1 MFNGATAFDNGG
13 ADGIKAWK
21 TGLVTNMANM
31 FSGAAAFNQAIPT
44 SGDKWDTAKVTD
56 MSGVF
61 NGASAFNKDISNW
74 AVGSVTNNV
83 NMFANSGLSQ
93 SSVLRRQPCTD
104 PATVSATLN
113 WRECPLCAESKPQF
127 ADKTKLKAAVD
138 ACIGKVASGVGCC
151 AAGADCGVAGTGAGA
166 TEMPC
171 WDVSLV
177 TDMADLF
184 KNKAQFNADISYWN
198 TGLVT
203 DMSGMFSRS
212 MFEDGAKTFN
222 KDIGNWDVSKVTDMA
237 GMFYGASA
245 FNKDI
250 GTWDVSK
257 VTYMT

>member
-1 MFNGATAFDNGG
+1 MTDMFNGARAFDQDIFNWKVGG
-13 ADGIKAWK
+13 
-21 TGLVTNMANM
+21 
-31 FSGAAAFNQAIPT
+31 
-44 SGDKWDTAKVTD
+44 
-56 MSGVF
+56 
-61 NGASAFNKDISNW
+61 
-74 AVGSVTNNV
+74 VTNNV
-83 NMFANSGLSQ
+83 DMFTNSGLSQ

-138 ACIGKVASGVGCC
+138 ACVGKVTSGVGCC

-177 TDMADLF
+177 TDMEDLF
-184 KNKAQFNADISYWN
+184 KNKALFNADISRWN
-198 TGLVT
+198 
-203 DMSGMFSRS
+203 S
-212 MFEDGAKTFN
+212 A
-222 KDIGNWDVSKVTDMA
+222 KVTNMA
-237 GMFYGASA
+237 GMFAVAGMFGSA

-257 VTYMT
+257 VTDMSNMFRG

>member
-1 MFNGATAFDNGG
+1 
-13 ADGIKAWK
+13 
-21 TGLVTNMANM
+21 MANM

-83 NMFANSGLSQ
+83 DMFTNSGLSQ

-104 PATVSATLN
+104 PTTVSATLN

-127 ADKTKLKAAVD
+127 ADKTKLEAAVD
-138 ACIGKVASGVGCC
+138 ACVGKVASGVGCC

-166 TEMPC
+166 TEMPD

-177 TDMADLF
+177 TDMEDLF
-184 KNKAQFNADISYWN
+184 KNKAQFNADISRWN
-198 TGLVT
+198 TAKVT
-203 DMSGMFSRS
+203 NMHGTF
-212 MFEDGAKTFN
+212 DGASAFN
-222 KDIGNWDVSKVTDMA
+222 KDIGAWDVSKVTDMSS
-237 GMFYGASA
+237 MFSRASA

-250 GTWDVSK
+250 GTWDVAK
-257 VTYMT
+257 VTTMAYMFSSATAFKNGGADGIKAWKTGLVTNMQ